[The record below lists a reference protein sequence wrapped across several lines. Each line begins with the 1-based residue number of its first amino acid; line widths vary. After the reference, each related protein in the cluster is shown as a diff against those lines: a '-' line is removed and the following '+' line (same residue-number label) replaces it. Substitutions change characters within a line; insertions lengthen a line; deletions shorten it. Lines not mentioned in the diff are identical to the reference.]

1 MNAKVNPEMVVL
13 ARELLELTQKELAE
27 AVSLTQA
34 TISRYESGLVEV
46 PREHVA
52 VLAKVL
58 KRPESNAIKLS
69 RMFFALQ
76 GFA

>member
-1 MNAKVNPEMVVL
+1 
-13 ARELLELTQKELAE
+13 
-27 AVSLTQA
+27 LTQA